1 MKSEILSE
9 APHCPLCG
17 KIPENPENGN
27 YGSYVWSDFCLCHIC
42 NQCNLELNMEF
53 YKKESRHFTMAASLL
68 GLDIWECKK
77 RYLQDSI
84 AKTKEQLNHE
94 TEKVI
99 LGFLN
104 TSIIRCT
111 LQIEAIDRFLEEREG
126 ATSPEAVALAEQ
138 KLDQILSG
146 RESDTDEV
154 G

>member
-17 KIPENPENGN
+17 KTPENPDNGN
-27 YGSYVWSDFCLCHIC
+27 QGLFVWSDFCQCHIC
-42 NQCNLELNMEF
+42 SQCDLELSMEF
-53 YKKESRHFTMAASLL
+53 YKKESEHFTIAARLL

-84 AKTKEQLNHE
+84 AKTKSQLDHE

-111 LQIEAIDRFLEEREG
+111 LQIEAIDRFLEEREV
-126 ATSPEAVALAEQ
+126 AASPEALALAEQ
-138 KLDQILSG
+138 KLDQVLSG
-146 RESDTDEV
+146 KEPDTDEA

>member
-1 MKSEILSE
+1 MKSEILSKT
-9 APHCPLCG
+9 PHCPLCG
-17 KIPENPENGN
+17 KVPGN
-27 YGSYVWSDFCLCHIC
+27 LDSGNHGSFVWSDFCQCHIC
-42 NQCNLELNMEF
+42 SQCNLELNMEF
-53 YKKESRHFTMAASLL
+53 YKKESRHFISAARLL

-84 AKTKEQLNHE
+84 AKTKEQLTHE

-111 LQIEAIDRFLEEREG
+111 HQIEAIDRFLEEREG

-146 RESDTDEV
+146 RESDTNEAD
-154 G
+154 